1 MSEISRETIV
11 VEKLSDMSD
20 RALQEVAKQLVDIDP
35 LLAEKIEKYISYEIM
50 DRHLTGDQNKKEVE
64 NAS

>member
-1 MSEISRETIV
+1 
-11 VEKLSDMSD
+11 MSD

-50 DRHLTGDQNKKEVE
+50 DRHLTGELNKKEVE